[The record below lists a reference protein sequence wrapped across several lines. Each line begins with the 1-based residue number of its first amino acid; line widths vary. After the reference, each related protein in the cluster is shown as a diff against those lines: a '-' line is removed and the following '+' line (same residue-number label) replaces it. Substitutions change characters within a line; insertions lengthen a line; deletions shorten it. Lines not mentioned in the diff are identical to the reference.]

1 MLLIPKMRRL
11 STIALL
17 LVTASLSRAVAAQ
30 DAASLVARVER
41 GVPSDTG
48 VAGLTIEALLKR
60 FNVPGVSIAVV
71 RDFNILW
78 AKGYGVA
85 DVETGKPVDVNT
97 AFQAASISKPI
108 AAMAAVKLSQDG
120 KLNLDGDINA
130 VLTSWKVP
138 ASEHNKTQPV
148 TPRSLMSHTSGS
160 DDGFGFPGYDP
171 KVTMP
176 TPVQVIQGEKSNTG
190 VVKFGRPP
198 YAAAKYSGGA
208 VTIMQ
213 VALADIARKPF
224 AEFMHAT
231 VLGPLGMTGSSYQ
244 QPPNPAWEPRLARAH
259 DREGKRREAPWHT
272 YPEQAAAG
280 LWTTP
285 TDLAKAMIEVQTAIR
300 SQKGSILTQHGA
312 REMLTPIGAGPFAVG
327 FQIAQRGEGWYFMH
341 GGSNWGFRCDLI
353 GHFRKGYGV
362 VVMTNADMGGQVIR
376 EIENRVAAAYAWDM
390 LDKPLPR

>member
-1 MLLIPKMRRL
+1 MLALTL
-11 STIALL
+11 AAALL
-17 LVTASLSRAVAAQ
+17 APAIPAQ
-30 DAASLVARVER
+30 DAASAIARVER
-41 GVPSDTG
+41 GIPADTG
-48 VAGLTIEALLKR
+48 LAGLTIEALLKR
-60 FNVPGVSIAVV
+60 FNVPGISIAVV
-71 RDFNILW
+71 RDFTVLW
-78 AKGYGVA
+78 SKGYGVA
-85 DVETGKPVDVNT
+85 DAESGKPVDVNT

-120 KLNLDGDINA
+120 KLNLDGDVNA
-130 VLTSWKVP
+130 VLRSWKVP
-138 ASEHNKTQPV
+138 ASELTQAQPV

-171 KVTMP
+171 AGPMP
-176 TPVQVIQGEKSNTG
+176 TPVQVINGEKPSNVG

-198 YAAAKYSGGA
+198 YVAAKYSGGA

-213 VALADIARKPF
+213 VALADIAKKPF
-224 AEFMHAT
+224 AEFMQST
-231 VLGPLGMTGSSYQ
+231 ILGPLGMTGSSYQ

-259 DREGKRREAPWHT
+259 GGDGKRRAAPWHT

-300 SQKGSILTQHGA
+300 GQKGAVLTQHGA

-341 GGSNWGFRCDLI
+341 GGANWGFRCNLV

-362 VVMTNADMGGQVIR
+362 VVMTNGDNGGLVMR
-376 EIENRVAAAYAWDM
+376 EIESRVAAAYAWDM